1 MSKSILTLHLK
12 DRIIDRVQGLL
23 SEIPWV
29 KRFNLGQN
37 MDSYEL
43 KSRVMR

>member
-12 DRIIDRVQGLL
+12 NRIIDCVQGLL

-29 KRFNLGQN
+29 KRFNLGQSL
-37 MDSYEL
+37 DSYKL
-43 KSRVMR
+43 KSRVIR